1 MYITEL
7 EWSEYQHMCALSL
20 LHDQG
25 GAVYGTGEPS
35 AQTEAQEAFFQPLS
49 GGNDALDD
57 FGAEDRRSAPV
68 FGYR

>member
-1 MYITEL
+1 ML
-7 EWSEYQHMCALSL
+7 AVLAVGSMHDDSSRALA
-20 LHDQG
+20 DNQG
-25 GAVYGTGEPS
+25 AGVYATGQPS
-35 AQTEAQEAFFQPLS
+35 AQAEAQEAFFQPLS